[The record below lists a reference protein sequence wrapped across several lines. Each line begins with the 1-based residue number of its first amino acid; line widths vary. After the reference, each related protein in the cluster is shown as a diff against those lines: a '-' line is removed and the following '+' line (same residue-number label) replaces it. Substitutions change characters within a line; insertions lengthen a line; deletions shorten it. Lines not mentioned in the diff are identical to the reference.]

1 MEAWSAFRDWGL
13 TFSDPD
19 VARQAKFPKLY
30 VEGSIPFG
38 RAANQLVIAGL
49 SGISGSH

>member
-30 VEGSIPFG
+30 VVGSIPIARSINLNNLAAFG
-38 RAANQLVIAGL
+38 LTETEV
-49 SGISGSH
+49 